1 MNIYR
6 NYTTT
11 TMKERTVRILGNLGT
26 LCFLMMPYI
35 YENEAMFLTA
45 AILGN
50 VLLLP
55 QVIKHKQYNLVFL
68 NVVGGTR
75 YIYLIFKLYLL

>member
-1 MNIYR
+1 M
-6 NYTTT
+6 TT
-11 TMKERTVRILGNLGT
+11 TMRGRTVKILGNLGT
-26 LCFLMMPYI
+26 LCFLIMPYI
-35 YENEAMFLTA
+35 YENEAMFLAA

-55 QVIKHKQYNLVFL
+55 QVIYYKHYNLILL
-68 NVVGGTR
+68 NVVGGSR